1 MHSPRRSKERDR
13 LVRPFRAPVHRA
25 MRAADDGRQQPAS
38 ARRDAAPGNIRP
50 APRRSKGKRMRRR
63 SIPALIFLFGSLL
76 SGRVR
81 AQGNEVFPDLE
92 FAGEEGGTVRLS
104 QLKGNVVLLNV
115 WATWCGPCRMEL
127 PIVQRLYDKYSDRNF
142 VVLAINIDADR
153 NRVSPF
159 LKRLNISLPI
169 YYAAPEDAGQM
180 TALGIPSTF
189 VLAADRKVIYQ
200 KWAS

>member
-1 MHSPRRSKERDR
+1 MR
-13 LVRPFRAPVHRA
+13 LSTSLVLAVTAVAALTRAPLLA
-25 MRAADDGRQQPAS
+25 QQAEP
-38 ARRDAAPGNIRP
+38 P
-50 APRRSKGKRMRRR
+50 
-63 SIPALIFLFGSLL
+63 LT
-76 SGRVR
+76 
-81 AQGNEVFPDLE
+81 FPDLE
-92 FAGEEGGTVRLS
+92 FAGAEGGAVRLS

-180 TALGIPSTF
+180 TAMGIPSTF
-189 VLAADRKVIYQ
+189 VLAADRKVIDQ
-200 KWAS
+200 QVGFSPEIEEHWKQLIEKHIRPRKGSR